1 MHDSMGL
8 HNYMWFLVVGGLAG
22 WIASVL
28 VQGRGMGV
36 VKDIFV
42 GIIGAFCGAFF
53 ADQFGIAVYGF
64 WQVLGMSVLGSVILL
79 IIFRLVARPKKA
91 DL

>member
-1 MHDSMGL
+1 MHDSMSL
-8 HNYMWFLVVGGLAG
+8 NNLVWYMIVGGLAG

-28 VQGRGMGV
+28 VRGTGMGILKDV
-36 VKDIFV
+36 VV
-42 GIIGAFCGAFF
+42 GIFGAFCGAFF

-64 WQVLGMSVLGSVILL
+64 WQVLGMSVLGSVVLL
-79 IIFRLVARPKKA
+79 GLYRFIARPKNA

>member
-8 HNYMWFLVVGGLAG
+8 HNYVWFLVVGGLAG

-28 VQGRGMGV
+28 VQGRGMGI
-36 VKDIFV
+36 VKDVFV
-42 GIIGAFCGAFF
+42 GIIGAFCGGFF
-53 ADQFGIAVYGF
+53 ADQFRIAVYGF

-79 IIFRLVARPKKA
+79 VIFRVVTRPKKA
-91 DL
+91 EL